1 VLGSV
6 CSVPLRRVSRYAETD
21 VGQLGMYED
30 KATIENT
37 RFMWNDSLEMSE
49 LRELRGRG
57 F

>member
-1 VLGSV
+1 
-6 CSVPLRRVSRYAETD
+6 
-21 VGQLGMYED
+21 MYED